1 MVSATVPLLQVVAAA
16 AVDIKV
22 KTLREVDA
30 AVVAAASITRLEA
43 AAEVVLNQKPR
54 KAAEVVADL
63 RRAAKAQSC
72 SDTDAGQKKE
82 DIIEIDID

>member
-1 MVSATVPLLQVVAAA
+1 M
-16 AVDIKV
+16 DIKV

-54 KAAEVVADL
+54 KAAEAAAEVALDNPL
-63 RRAAKAQSC
+63 RKVAAEVAAEVAAVATGIRATLS
-72 SDTDAGQKKE
+72 
-82 DIIEIDID
+82 